1 MRTYRSRENLKTFE
15 IGAFS
20 IRYVDVSNVHGD
32 RFFNTRHFPSERAR
46 GRFGC
51 ATILPEP
58 VVPPASLIPKSETDA
73 SHTESAIPEAL
84 VREQLEQVLSSRDFQ
99 ASKLCQSF
107 LRYAVENT
115 LNGHTDNLKERTIG
129 IEVFGKPPAYDP
141 GEDAG
146 VRVKASEVR
155 KRLRSYYLSQ
165 PPEARVLIELPA
177 GTYVPEFHHLK
188 PKEKP
193 EVGPSRRR
201 SLLLL
206 WAAVAALLILGA
218 AMATFWLR
226 PYPVGNALD
235 QFWSPVFQ
243 ASKPVFVCAAPVPVY
258 SDVRNAG
265 NGPPTRVEDF
275 VQIPN
280 RFVAI
285 SDVNAAT
292 EIADMM
298 ARMGQPHKL
307 QIGNDLSFR
316 DMRSAPAVLVGFSYT
331 KWHEIGEHFRYSI
344 DLSQRPFGV
353 LQDGAPTQWSINTHP
368 DDPELREDYAIIS
381 RVLYPGTN
389 NIIVEI
395 TGISHYGTEAAADL
409 VTNSSLMQ
417 EALKKLP
424 PHWQQKNLQMVL
436 HVEVVSG
443 YPSVPTVVA
452 SYVW

>member
-1 MRTYRSRENLKTFE
+1 MIE
-15 IGAFS
+15 
-20 IRYVDVSNVHGD
+20 V
-32 RFFNTRHFPSERAR
+32 
-46 GRFGC
+46 GC
-51 ATILPEP
+51 ATILPEL
-58 VVPPASLIPKSETDA
+58 VVSPASSIPKPDA
-73 SHTESAIPEAL
+73 DVGHTEPKISEAL
-84 VREQLEQVLSSRDFQ
+84 VREQLERVLSSRDFQ

-115 LNGHTDNLKERTIG
+115 LSGHTQNLKERTIG

-141 GEDAG
+141 SEDAG

-165 PPEARVLIELPA
+165 PTDATILIDLPA
-177 GTYVPEFHHLK
+177 GTYVPEFHHLRPGDK
-188 PKEKP
+188 SRARA
-193 EVGPSRRR
+193 SRRR
-201 SLLLL
+201 SWLLL
-206 WAAVAALLILGA
+206 WAAGAAALIIGLTVAGF
-218 AMATFWLR
+218 FWTR
-226 PYPVGNALD
+226 PRPVGSVLD

-243 ASKPVFVCAAPVPVY
+243 SKKPVFVCAAPVPVF
-258 SDVRNAG
+258 SDVRNPGKGA
-265 NGPPTRVEDF
+265 PTRVEDF

-280 RFVAI
+280 RFVAV

-292 EIADMM
+292 QIADMM
-298 ARMGQPHKL
+298 ARMGQSYKL
-307 QIGNDLSFR
+307 QIGNDISFR

-353 LQDGAPTQWSINTHP
+353 SQDGAPTNWTIKTHP
-368 DDPELREDYAIIS
+368 DDPELTEDYAIVS
-381 RVLYPGTN
+381 RVLYPGTD

-409 VTNSSLMQ
+409 VTNPSLLQ

-424 PHWQQKNLQMVL
+424 PRWQQKNVQLVL
-436 HVEVVSG
+436 HVEVISG
-443 YPSVPTVVA
+443 YPSVPTVVG